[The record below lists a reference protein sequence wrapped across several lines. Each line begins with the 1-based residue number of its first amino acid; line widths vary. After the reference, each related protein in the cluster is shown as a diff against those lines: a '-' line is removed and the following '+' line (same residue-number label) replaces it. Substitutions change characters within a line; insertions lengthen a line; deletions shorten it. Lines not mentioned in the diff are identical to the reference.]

1 MAKIQLNDPLASDRT
16 LYTSRIEGDEFEHNH
31 TGTENSISLYDA
43 FSFTKSGSAKIA
55 SQRTNTRLRNL
66 KGNITI
72 KHSGIFELMKMLAL
86 SENRYCVET
95 NKLTQAISNTMF
107 LNNIG
112 TVGII
117 SMMKPL
123 VRKTVRMLKSTYL
136 FRWKANVGYQLASF
150 HVLPKRKLHAKK
162 VFAGLRKWIRREM
175 IKTFV
180 EVRERACLVDG
191 IKRRRPSVKSIGS
204 KYSPSN
210 ERSLESSMYMR
221 QEKRVDD
228 RTKKEFKKSISNKFK
243 ADNKSLERSVG
254 SSYFR
259 NNEYK

>member
-72 KHSGIFELMKMLAL
+72 KHSGIFELMKLLAL

>member
-1 MAKIQLNDPLASDRT
+1 MAKLHFNDPLASDRT
-16 LYTSRIEGDEFEHNH
+16 LNTSRIDVVEFENDH

-72 KHSGIFELMKMLAL
+72 KNSGIFELMKMLAL

-95 NKLTQAISNTMF
+95 TKLTKAISNTMF

-112 TVGII
+112 TVGLI
-117 SMMKPL
+117 SLMKPL
-123 VRKTVRMLKSTYL
+123 VKKTVRMLKSTYL
-136 FRWKANVGYQLASF
+136 FRWKANVGYQLVHS
-150 HVLPKRKLHAKK
+150 HNLPKRKAHAKK
-162 VFAGLRKWIRREM
+162 VFTIMRKWIRREM

-180 EVRERACLVDG
+180 EIRERACLVDG
-191 IKRRRPSVKSIGS
+191 IKRRRPSVKSTES

-210 ERSLESSMYMR
+210 ERSLNSSTYVK
-221 QEKRVDD
+221 QDKRTYD
-228 RTKKEFKKSISNKFK
+228 RSKKEFKKSISNKFK